1 MVARPHRRS
10 NGVMTAP
17 APRGRAAFAG
27 LAGAG
32 SALAAGHLVAGLA
45 GMPTS
50 SPLVAVGNSA
60 IDLAPTPL
68 KEFAVRTFGTADK
81 IVLLTG
87 MAVIIAALAVVAG
100 LISRRSRLPGSVLIG
115 AFGVL
120 GAVAVAARPDFTT
133 PALVAPV
140 MALIA
145 GLVVF
150 ALLMARG
157 RSAVDGE
164 TSEDRRRFLTTS
176 AAVVVGAGVAGAAG
190 TALGRGAGADTSRR
204 LVGARIPGVTAPPPG
219 ADFAVSGTP
228 TFLTTN
234 RDFYRIDTALT
245 VPQLR
250 VEDWRLRLH
259 GMVER
264 EMVLTFD
271 DLVRRPLITRS
282 ITLARVSNPVGG
294 PYIST
299 AEFHGVRVRDLLL
312 EAGVRPGAQQLFTT
326 SADGFDTGTP
336 LDVLLEPDRDAL
348 LAVGMNGE
356 PLPAEHGFP
365 VRMVV
370 PGLYGYVSA
379 TKWLVDAEVTT
390 FDRQHYWEKRGWAK
404 QGPIKTQSRIDRP
417 RRRDSLPAGPVTA
430 AGIAWAQHTGIDRVE
445 VRVDGGPWRTAELA
459 TDVSRDTWRMWRVT
473 FHLGPG
479 EHTVQCRAT
488 DRAGHTQP
496 EQRRPVLPDGAT
508 GWHSVTFTC
517 A

>member
-1 MVARPHRRS
+1 
-10 NGVMTAP
+10 MTAP
-17 APRGRAAFAG
+17 VPRSRAAFAG
-27 LAGAG
+27 VAGAG
-32 SALAAGHLVAGLA
+32 SALAAGHLVAGLD
-45 GMPTS
+45 GLPTS
-50 SPLVAVGNSA
+50 SPMVAVGNSA
-60 IDLAPTPL
+60 IDLAPTPV
-68 KEFAVRTFGTADK
+68 KEFAVRAFGTADK
-81 IVLLTG
+81 VVLLTG
-87 MAVIIAALAVVAG
+87 MSVVIAVLAVVAG
-100 LISRRSRLPGSVLIG
+100 LISRRSRWPGSVLIG

-120 GAVAVAARPDFTT
+120 GMVAVAARPDFTA
-133 PALVAPV
+133 PALAAPV
-140 MALIA
+140 VSLIVGVVVFGLLIA
-145 GLVVF
+145 
-150 ALLMARG
+150 RG
-157 RSAVDGE
+157 GQAVDGE
-164 TSEDRRRFLTTS
+164 PSQDRRRFLTTS
-176 AAVVVGAGVAGAAG
+176 AAVVAGAGVAGAAG
-190 TALGRGAGADTSRR
+190 TLLGQGGGTDTSRR
-204 LVGARIPGVTAPPPG
+204 LVGARIPGVAAPPPG

-228 TFLTTN
+228 SFLTPN
-234 RDFYRIDTALT
+234 PNFYRIDTALT

-250 VEDWRLRLH
+250 VEDWQLRLH
-259 GMVER
+259 GMVDR
-264 EMVLTFD
+264 ELVLSFD
-271 DLVRRPLITRS
+271 DLLRRPLVTRP
-282 ITLARVSNPVGG
+282 ITLACVSNEVGG

-417 RRRDSLPAGPVTA
+417 RNRDSLPAGPVTM

-459 TDVSRDTWRMWRVT
+459 TDVSRDTWRMWRTT
-473 FHLGPG
+473 FHLKPG
-479 EHTVQCRAT
+479 EHTVECRAT
-488 DRAGHTQP
+488 DRAGHTQT
-496 EQRRPVLPDGAT
+496 EQRRPVIPDGAT
-508 GWHSVTFTC
+508 GWHSVTFSC
-517 A
+517 AG